1 MRVLHITT
9 EFPPIIYGGLGTAI
23 GGLVNASAAAGIDV
37 AVLLVGHGDLP
48 GYSGSEPASEAESDA
63 RTEQT
68 SDITIWPVPHSG
80 AVLASVEFAQN
91 WRPDVIHVHVFWLA
105 HVAAA
110 VRRATGA
117 PLVYTVHSL
126 DRAEYELGQGPPECL
141 SQWPIQSDLICDA
154 DRIIALTQEERR
166 FIGEYCPEVA
176 DRVRVV
182 GNGIA
187 DSPHARKHAKT
198 RPSQRIVTVLYTG
211 RFVDRKGIRELLEA
225 APAFLQVKPNVRLI
239 MAGGHRHAG
248 GEELA
253 AYWLPPSC
261 KPFRDRIFFTGW
273 LSPDEMSNWYAD
285 ADILVVPSWY
295 EPFGM
300 VILEGML
307 YGLPIVA
314 ASVGGPKEILTSEHT
329 GLFCEPKD
337 SASLGAQVIRLIR
350 DPELRIS
357 IGREAAKSVR
367 SLWLH
372 EHVLGRMKGVYD
384 EAASNCRGK
393 AAVNSLAH

>member
-9 EFPPIIYGGLGTAI
+9 EYPPVIHGGLGTAV
-23 GGLVNASAAAGIDV
+23 GGLVSASALAGIDV
-37 AVLLVGHGDLP
+37 AVLLVGHGDLA
-48 GYSGSEPASEAESDA
+48 GYSVSPLSSKTGRRAQPERKSG
-63 RTEQT
+63 
-68 SDITIWPVPHSG
+68 ITIWAVPHLG
-80 AVLASVEFAQN
+80 AVAASVEFARN

-110 VRRATGA
+110 VRKATGA

-154 DRIIALTQEERR
+154 DRIIALTQEEKRL
-166 FIGEYCPEVA
+166 IGEYCPEAA

-187 DSPHARKHAKT
+187 DSSHARRHART
-198 RPSQRIVTVLYTG
+198 NRSREGITVLYTG
-211 RFVDRKGIRELLEA
+211 RFVDRKGIGDLLEA
-225 APAFLQVKPNVRLI
+225 APAFLQEEPGVRLV
-239 MAGGHRHAG
+239 MAGGHRHCTGQEMAHRW
-248 GEELA
+248 LTS
-253 AYWLPPSC
+253 AYD
-261 KPFRDRIFFTGW
+261 PFRDRIHFTGW
-273 LSPDEMSNWYAD
+273 LGTDEISACYAD

-314 ASVGGPKEILTSEHT
+314 ASVGGPKEILTNERT

-337 SASLGAQVIRLIR
+337 SAGLAAQVIRLIR
-350 DPELRIS
+350 DPELRMR
-357 IGREAAKSVR
+357 IGRAAARSVR
-367 SLWLH
+367 AHWLH
-372 EHVLGRMKGVYD
+372 RHVWGRMWRVYE
-384 EAASNCRGK
+384 EASALCYGSAR
-393 AAVNSLAH
+393 VS